1 MSDIVVDKVGKY
13 AYTIGSP
20 HDTTVTP
27 VVMDVTL
34 DIRTKVRIAILSIC
48 YIDLQCNSWLCGGGI
63 SLQNVE

>member
-1 MSDIVVDKVGKY
+1 MTDIVVDKVGKY

-34 DIRTKVRIAILSIC
+34 DIRTKVCIFTDEALIHQASPW
-48 YIDLQCNSWLCGGGI
+48 N
-63 SLQNVE
+63 